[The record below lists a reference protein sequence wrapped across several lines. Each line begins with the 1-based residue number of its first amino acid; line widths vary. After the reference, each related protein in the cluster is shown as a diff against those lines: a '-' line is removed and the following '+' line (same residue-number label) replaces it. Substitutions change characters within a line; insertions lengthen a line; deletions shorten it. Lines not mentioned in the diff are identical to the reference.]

1 MAVIIPAFIPRT
13 GVDRYTQQQIIDAVP
28 QPLGIN
34 SPGVSGLDDGWKSV
48 YIENPEYKKARGGGG
63 GSSPLTPEAEPVD
76 EKGRPIPKFIQFRKG
91 DPDKNSPKDA
101 NSDGI
106 ISNVAPVQLFNAD
119 GTPIKQVNAFQQ
131 LDDMYVVDTKPTNGS
146 GLVPQ
151 VVGREEL
158 PFITGEKMGLS
169 GNDRKQIGSG
179 QQNIASITVSPEY
192 VIRDPQLELQ
202 KKLIAQAKPGEDY
215 TIDIYDKNAT
225 DLARQKA
232 KERWNE
238 QNSQMQIAQ
247 AKLMME
253 NPGVYGTPEQIAA
266 RDAEIAKSGLGDV
279 PTLSTNGRPIPAAI
293 RANMFPGDIYD
304 GVGIIRGSAGTP
316 PRLQP
321 LPTLGMT
328 PFEEPGPLYKP
339 LRISKDERPVRSG
352 TPRGPVASW
361 DYISAEMGSAL
372 GTAGKALSNGD
383 VVSEDALASIDT
395 GRAQGIGEQITT
407 KAEMNFKPGYLTTSQ
422 HGGDLLVGPMMKYVT
437 PDKAYNATG
446 KSQVDQMKE
455 LSYNWKTIAIN
466 AQANPKKSGA
476 DAETIA
482 QLKKIYPITEAGDKP
497 EVAAAKARQRKLT
510 IARLSAFHLGNDNK
524 VDGNK
529 AMLYLYSSAW
539 KQQYGGNTMPSF
551 KDAQQTRIFRNQR
564 AWQNAND
571 SKRLGDNADGNKNSV
586 GTVLDNTFKLV
597 PFASHNF

>member
-1 MAVIIPAFIPRT
+1 MAVIIPAFIPRSR
-13 GVDRYTQQQIIDAVP
+13 VDRYTQQQVANSVP

-48 YIENPEYKKARGGGG
+48 YVENPEYKKARGGGG

-76 EKGRPIPKFIQFRKG
+76 ASGKPIPKFIKFRGG
-91 DPDKNSPKDA
+91 DPIKNAPKDA
-101 NSDGI
+101 NSEGVI
-106 ISNVAPVQLFNAD
+106 LNTAPVQLFNAD
-119 GTPIKQVNAFQQ
+119 GTPVKQMNAFQQ
-131 LDDMYVVDTKPTNGS
+131 LDDMYVVDSAPTSTKDPS
-146 GLVPQ
+146 LIPQ
-151 VVGREEL
+151 VVGKEEL
-158 PFITGEKMGLS
+158 PYITGEKMELS
-169 GNDRKQIGSG
+169 GSDRKQIGTG

-202 KKLIAQAKPGEDY
+202 KKLTAQAKPGEDY
-215 TIDIYDKNAT
+215 TIDIYDKSAT

-279 PTLSTNGRPIPAAI
+279 PTIDSFGQPIPDSI
-293 RANMFPGDIYD
+293 RARMRPGDSFN
-304 GVGIIRGSAGTP
+304 GAGIVRGSAGAP

-339 LRISKDERPVRSG
+339 LRISKDERPVRSD

-361 DYISAEMGSAL
+361 DYISAEMGAAL

-383 VVSEDALASIDT
+383 VISEDALASMDT

-422 HGGDLLVGPMMKYVT
+422 YGGDLLSGPMMKYVT
-437 PDKAYNATG
+437 PDKAYNATS

-455 LSYNWKTIAIN
+455 LSYNWKNIAIN

-482 QLKKIYPITEAGDKP
+482 QLKKVYPLEDTP
-497 EVAAAKARQRKLT
+497 AAARQRKLT

-539 KQQYGGNTMPSF
+539 KQQYGGNKMPSF
-551 KDAQQTRIFRNQR
+551 EDAKQTRILRNQK

-571 SKRLGDNADGNKNSV
+571 SKRIGDNADGNKNSV
-586 GTVLDNTFKLV
+586 GTVLDNTFKVV